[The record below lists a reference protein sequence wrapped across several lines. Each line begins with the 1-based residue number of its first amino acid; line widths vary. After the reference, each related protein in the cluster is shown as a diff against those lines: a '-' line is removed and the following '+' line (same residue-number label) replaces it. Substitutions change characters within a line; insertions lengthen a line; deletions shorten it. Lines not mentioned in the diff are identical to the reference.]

1 MSAQHVVVGISGGVD
16 SAVAAWRL
24 REAGHRVSGVFM
36 VNWTDDDPAY
46 CTSAEDF
53 QSARAVC
60 EELGIPLQ
68 RVDFSREYHARV
80 FSDFLRQY
88 QAGRTPN
95 PDILCNREIK
105 FAPFLAHAERI
116 GADAVATG
124 HYARLRVDA
133 DGPHLLRAADENKDQ
148 TYFLATVPRSGFERV
163 LFPIGDLTKPEVR
176 ELARRAGLPNH
187 RRRDSTGICFIGE
200 RRMREFLGRYLE
212 ARPGVI
218 EDEHGRRLGEHPGT
232 AFFTPGQRRG
242 LNIGGVAG
250 AGDAPW
256 YVIERD
262 AARNVL
268 IVSQDAEHPRLMA
281 TDLLTAPAHWIHA
294 PRQLPARLQLRIRHR
309 QPLQDGEVKAA
320 DEGLRLRFDRPQRA
334 VAAGQYAVFYD
345 GEECLGGAEID
356 AALRD

>member
-1 MSAQHVVVGISGGVD
+1 MSGQHVVVGISGGVD

-53 QSARAVC
+53 QSAREVC

-68 RVDFSREYHARV
+68 RVDFSRQYHDRV

-105 FAPFLAHAERI
+105 FAPFLEHAARI

-133 DGPHLLRAADENKDQ
+133 DGPHLLRAVDENKDQ
-148 TYFLATVPRSGFERV
+148 SYFLATVPRSGFERV

-176 ELARRAGLPNH
+176 DLARRAGLPNH

-200 RRMREFLGRYLE
+200 RRMREFLGRYLQ
-212 ARPGVI
+212 AQPGVI
-218 EDEHGRRLGEHPGT
+218 EDEQGRRLGEHPGV

-242 LNIGGVAG
+242 LAIGGVSG
-250 AGDAPW
+250 TPDAPW
-256 YVIERD
+256 YVIDRD
-262 AARNVL
+262 PARNVL
-268 IVSQDAEHPRLMA
+268 IVSQDSEHPRLMSRL
-281 TDLLTAPAHWIHA
+281 LLTAAAHWIHPPA
-294 PRQLPARLQLRIRHR
+294 AWPARLQVRIRHR
-309 QPLQDGEVKAA
+309 QPLQDCHVDAVAG
-320 DEGLRLRFDRPQRA
+320 GRLRLDFERPQRA
-334 VAAGQYAVFYD
+334 AAAGQYAVLYD
-345 GEECLGGAEID
+345 GDECLGGAEID
-356 AALRD
+356 AAR